1 MSSNKEIE
9 YPTVY
14 DEIFYYLKNEKINN
28 MFCMDLLELKKDV
41 SGEIFEEIENFVY
54 IDTDI
59 EALITF
65 LISSNI
71 YTLNQI
77 LYKLKEISES
87 IHMPG
92 NISTQKNTH
101 NQFLDHC
108 GEIIYEFLNRY
119 NRPYCIIGG
128 KAFLAWINPSYIGT
142 EKHYKSKDW
151 DIVVEGRPSESKNFI
166 IKLYKILNKIQL
178 QDFNIHEIGCM
189 IENTTTFSTL
199 SSTTH
204 NDSYIHQISYA
215 FYDTN
220 GTLRKKNLVDVHSI
234 PKITKESLVN
244 IGDLTYINLK
254 SIIDNI
260 IEVNEHANTKMS
272 KRNSRLL
279 FLQSCLHDNTKINPL
294 IARKNIT
301 GYTDLRPLSATALS

>member
-1 MSSNKEIE
+1 MNIHNIIMSSKKEID
-9 YPTVY
+9 Y
-14 DEIFYYLKNEKINN
+14 DEIYYYLENEKINN

-41 SGEIFEEIENFVY
+41 PGEIFEEIENFVY

-87 IHMPG
+87 IPIPV
-92 NISTQKNTH
+92 NISTQKNIH

-128 KAFLAWINPSYIGT
+128 KAFLAWINPSYIGP

-151 DIVVEGRPSESKNFI
+151 DIIVEGISSNSKDFI
-166 IKLYKILNKIQL
+166 IKLYKILNKIPL

-199 SSTTH
+199 SSTARK
-204 NDSYIHQISYA
+204 DSYIHQISYS

-220 GTLRKKNLVDVHSI
+220 GTLRKKNLVDVHSLI
-234 PKITKESLVN
+234 KIQKESLVN
-244 IGDLTYINLK
+244 IGNLTYINLK
-254 SIIDNI
+254 TIIDNI
-260 IEVNEHANTKMS
+260 IEVNEQGNTKMI
-272 KRNSRLL
+272 KRNSKRLK
-279 FLQSCLHDNTKINPL
+279 FLILCVFELCQAHLE
-294 IARKNIT
+294 
-301 GYTDLRPLSATALS
+301 TDQDGQ